1 MCLLPPNPGP
11 SSSTAA
17 TASNPA
23 PQKPAA
29 PETTTPESPGTP
41 PPPPTPSSGDKG
53 FSSPLRVPDPHL
65 YHQMETLLKQMQDVR
80 VLLGRLVMEVRDL
93 SAHLKLETTKGPAK
107 YK

>member
-1 MCLLPPNPGP
+1 M
-11 SSSTAA
+11 
-17 TASNPA
+17 
-23 PQKPAA
+23 
-29 PETTTPESPGTP
+29 
-41 PPPPTPSSGDKG
+41 
-53 FSSPLRVPDPHL
+53 PDPHL